1 MKHVSRTKKDEF
13 IILAQISHLLLVF
26 SSSVNFLIY
35 KISKSKVLK
44 VLKGLWNN

>member
-1 MKHVSRTKKDEF
+1 MNVANSWPEEF

-26 SSSVNFLIY
+26 SNSVNFLIY